1 MFTIG
6 NRMKASKSSILPL
19 VGAFRKFLGAGCLF
33 FLLFSG
39 SHAQEEE
46 RKLNLRAPVPPEMEK
61 EREIKMTL
69 DLPADRWESSH
80 YRLLSTMNLSD
91 DFHVTSYPVDRKLR
105 LFLYNRRE
113 LSPGVSDVYKA
124 GGGVQA
130 HINESFLLQ
139 SGFYAMRYTHNF
151 GYRPYYDGISFLMTS
166 YQVNSWFTL
175 GAYGRYSMGASHN
188 AQHGSMLSSPFV
200 PHTGYGVS
208 ATTMFND
215 IFGFYGTVGREFNPF
230 EGKWRTVYD
239 VSPIIN
245 LGKLF
250 K

>member
-1 MFTIG
+1 M
-6 NRMKASKSSILPL
+6 
-19 VGAFRKFLGAGCLF
+19 
-33 FLLFSG
+33 
-39 SHAQEEE
+39 
-46 RKLNLRAPVPPEMEK
+46 
-61 EREIKMTL
+61 
-69 DLPADRWESSH
+69 
-80 YRLLSTMNLSD
+80 
-91 DFHVTSYPVDRKLR
+91 
-105 LFLYNRRE
+105 
-113 LSPGVSDVYKA
+113 SDVYKA

-151 GYRPYYDGISFLMTS
+151 GHRPYYDGISFLMTS